1 MNLKKNYYEILGIK
15 SESTEKEV
23 KKAYYSMSFKYHPD
37 KNKEA
42 DPAVFSEMTEAYDV
56 LCGEGRV
63 EYDLKSRYGSCY
75 NEYYELFK
83 VEVDT
88 TYDDVVRK
96 RESFKSNEML
106 DVYITVD
113 DSFKGSVEYERWIKC
128 KDCDGTGKDF
138 SSKIVIRDVDGN
150 VLRTFDADDGCDFC
164 EGSGKY
170 MELDC
175 SFCSGKGK
183 VGMNSCAKCVGEKRI
198 LGKQKL
204 KIKLTGEDTRVEAMG
219 NHSKSEPGK
228 VGALIIKMA
237 TKK

>member
-15 SESTEKEV
+15 SGSTEKEI

-56 LCGEGRV
+56 LCGEGRA
-63 EYDLKSRYGSCY
+63 EYDLKSRYGNCY

-106 DVYITVD
+106 DIYITAD
-113 DSFKGSVEYERWIKC
+113 DAFKGSVEYERWIKC
-128 KDCDGTGKDF
+128 KECDGTGKDF
-138 SSKIVIRDVDGN
+138 SSKIVIRDLEGN
-150 VLRTFDADDGCDFC
+150 ILKTFDADDGCDFC

-170 MELDC
+170 MGLDC
-175 SFCSGKGK
+175 SFCSGKGR
-183 VGMNSCAKCVGEKRI
+183 VGMNSCSKCGGEKRI

-204 KIKLTGEDTRVEAMG
+204 KIKLAGEDTRVEAMG
-219 NHSKSEPGK
+219 HHSKSEPGK
-228 VGALIIKMA
+228 VGSLIIK
-237 TKK
+237 KK